1 MQQRCKK
8 KLKLG
13 NHVKQKRMSNVNV
26 KFLLTGSTG
35 SLPADRIEIIKKS
48 GVMIEVLKDV
58 EIPEVLKAVKTK
70 KTEEESN

>member
-8 KLKLG
+8 RLKLG
-13 NHVKQKRMSNVNV
+13 NHVNV
-26 KFLLTGSTG
+26 KFLLTGATG